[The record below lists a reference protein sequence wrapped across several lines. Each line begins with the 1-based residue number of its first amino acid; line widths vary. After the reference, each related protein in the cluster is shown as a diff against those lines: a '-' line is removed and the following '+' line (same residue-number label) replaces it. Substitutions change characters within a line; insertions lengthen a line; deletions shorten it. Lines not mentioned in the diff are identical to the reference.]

1 MATTAPAA
9 AAVCSSTFGSAAK
22 NPMTAATAT
31 TGIPTATGAS
41 VSTTPTTPTTKS
53 TLPRRASKLLAP
65 QQLPPPTSGTRN
77 PVGRQVHQVE
87 IRSGGT
93 IAFRIPLWQKMAV
106 GAFSGVLGT
115 VTIFPIDTIKTRLQL
130 ASVQSNAGIRGI
142 VQDVLGRYGVRGF
155 YRGLPPTA
163 VFVAP
168 EKAIKLGVNDY
179 LRDVLCGWD
188 RTKETVL
195 QQIAAGALTACVQV
209 VVTNV
214 SRHMCAPNFTAVQP
228 QSTQSTYPQFN

>member
-1 MATTAPAA
+1 MPT
-9 AAVCSSTFGSAAK
+9 SAA
-22 NPMTAATAT
+22 T
-31 TGIPTATGAS
+31 S
-41 VSTTPTTPTTKS
+41 R
-53 TLPRRASKLLAP
+53 TLPRRATKLLAP
-65 QQLPPPTSGTRN
+65 QPLPPPTPGTRN

-87 IRSGGT
+87 VRSGGT

-106 GAFSGVLGT
+106 GALSGVLGT
-115 VTIFPIDTIKTRLQL
+115 VAIFPIDTVKTRLQL
-130 ASVQSNAGIRGI
+130 AAVQSDAGIRGI
-142 VQDVLGRYGVRGF
+142 VRDVLGRYGPRGF

-209 VVTNV
+209 IVTNV
-214 SRHMCAPNFTAVQP
+214 SRVEPMIRFDIT
-228 QSTQSTYPQFN
+228 STLH

>member
-1 MATTAPAA
+1 
-9 AAVCSSTFGSAAK
+9 
-22 NPMTAATAT
+22 MTAATT
-31 TGIPTATGAS
+31 TGAS
-41 VSTTPTTPTTKS
+41 ASSSSTTTTKS
-53 TLPRRASKLLAP
+53 TPARRASKLLAP

-93 IAFRIPLWQKMAV
+93 IAFRIPLWQKMTV

-115 VTIFPIDTIKTRLQL
+115 VAIFPIDTVKTRLQL
-130 ASVQSNAGIRGI
+130 ASVQSNAGIRDI

-179 LRDVLCGWD
+179 LRDALCGWD

-195 QQIAAGALTACVQV
+195 QQIAAGALTGCVQV

-214 SRHMCAPNFTAVQP
+214 SHVRTKYYSCTTAINLP
-228 QSTQSTYPQFN
+228 TLH

>member
-1 MATTAPAA
+1 M
-9 AAVCSSTFGSAAK
+9 
-22 NPMTAATAT
+22 
-31 TGIPTATGAS
+31 
-41 VSTTPTTPTTKS
+41 
-53 TLPRRASKLLAP
+53 LAP

-115 VTIFPIDTIKTRLQL
+115 VAIFPIDTVKTRLQL
-130 ASVQSNAGIRGI
+130 ASVQSNTGIRGI

-195 QQIAAGALTACVQV
+195 QQIAAGALTACVQM

-214 SRHMCAPNFTAVQP
+214 SRIDRNAPTCMHQNIEYYSCTVAINLPALHCIDHSRIFPLSSQWKLLSFDCKAQRLL
-228 QSTQSTYPQFN
+228 